1 MAAVGKTL
9 LVKEVSRQVQEGKL
23 LDSVVMA
30 IVSSTPYIQKI
41 QDQIAMLLVL
51 KIEEKSTIVRGHR
64 LCERLMNEKKVVI
77 VLDDIW
83 KKLDLEEVGIP
94 FGIRRALENK
104 SVFVWNA
111 ALRKLQRP
119 SSEKIV
125 EIPTNGTNEE
135 YCDAHDLTYIVVKS
149 IASKN
154 NSVFTLAEEDVL
166 RDWLDGESMKIC
178 NKICVGYAAVIQDS
192 RGQVVKA
199 TSAGVRGWLNHEW
212 PR

>member
-1 MAAVGKTL
+1 
-9 LVKEVSRQVQEGKL
+9 
-23 LDSVVMA
+23 
-30 IVSSTPYIQKI
+30 
-41 QDQIAMLLVL
+41 MLLVS

-64 LCERLMNEKKVVI
+64 LCERLMNEKKVLI

-94 FGIRRALENK
+94 FGSQHEGCTILLTSKDQNVLRNEMDATKTRRSLGVFFFKEDVRRALQNK

-135 YCDAHDLTYIVVKS
+135 YCDAHDHTYIVVKS

-154 NSVFTLAEEDVL
+154 NSMFTLAEEDVL

-178 NKICVGYAAVIQDS
+178 NKICLLCPIITKLPD
-192 RGQVVKA
+192 
-199 TSAGVRGWLNHEW
+199 
-212 PR
+212 